1 MFVKSKKFYKFKTKF
16 EQHNIYGWHGKQ
28 SYLIFIF
35 YINKGYPKVRLRY
48 IEKHKY
54 LLSMGNLVC
63 ILYLQK
69 A

>member
-16 EQHNIYGWHGKQ
+16 EQHNIYGWHQKQ

-54 LLSMGNLVC
+54 L
-63 ILYLQK
+63 
-69 A
+69 